1 MCSDFSEKVF
11 VLHWGSDHN
20 NWYLGLAEW
29 LKVVGHLPS
38 KHEALST
45 NPSTTKKKIG
55 ILYNTYS
62 VASIIL
68 KTLLLFI

>member
-45 NPSTTKKKIG
+45 NPSTTKKK
-55 ILYNTYS
+55 
-62 VASIIL
+62 
-68 KTLLLFI
+68 